1 VEQGLRVAGDFC
13 VTISDTGQLLSSTKA
28 DTRVCQAW
36 LHTEF
41 LMEPPHSLCGRTYR
55 MNAEEV
61 EAWDM
66 LAQNSAARRTT
77 RAPSLSDVSELYCL
91 TLEAAHLEESRKG
104 PTLLPGTRMRIVF
117 ATMGEKERG
126 TGSRLA
132 AAVEKSQC
140 HSTKAI
146 AMYQD
151 KLEYRIF
158 RDTLVDLG
166 LEVINPRGAPN
177 GAQARA
183 CFMRFN

>member
-1 VEQGLRVAGDFC
+1 
-13 VTISDTGQLLSSTKA
+13 
-28 DTRVCQAW
+28 
-36 LHTEF
+36 
-41 LMEPPHSLCGRTYR
+41 
-55 MNAEEV
+55 
-61 EAWDM
+61 
-66 LAQNSAARRTT
+66 
-77 RAPSLSDVSELYCL
+77 
-91 TLEAAHLEESRKG
+91 
-104 PTLLPGTRMRIVF
+104 MRIVF

-140 HSTKAI
+140 HGTKAI

-166 LEVINPRGAPN
+166 LEVINPRGAPY